1 MPVSV
6 VEVSVS
12 DMAAVAG
19 SMNLADTEVQ
29 GGWRHAVADLPSPE
43 DLTAAYAAFYLR
55 ELKAVSRT
63 VFLIVHDK
71 EAAEDIAQDAFV
83 QLFVHWRKVGDYDR
97 PGAWV
102 RRVAIRLATRAVR
115 RDRVRQM
122 LSSREA
128 WMPPQAL
135 PLDVD
140 LVRAL
145 RRLPARQR
153 AAVVLHYYEDR
164 PVAEV
169 ADVLDWSPGAVKV
182 ALHRA
187 RKTLAVLLDVE
198 EAHGAQ

>member
-1 MPVSV
+1 
-6 VEVSVS
+6 
-12 DMAAVAG
+12 
-19 SMNLADTEVQ
+19 
-29 GGWRHAVADLPSPE
+29 VADLPSPE
-43 DLTAAYAAFYLR
+43 ELAASYAAFYLR

-83 QLFVHWRKVGDYDR
+83 QLFVHWRQVGEYDR

-115 RDRVRQM
+115 RERVREV
-122 LSSREA
+122 LSVRET

-135 PLDVD
+135 PVDVD

-145 RRLPARQR
+145 RGLTARQR
-153 AAVVLHYYEDR
+153 AAVVLYYYEDR
-164 PVAEV
+164 SVAEV

-187 RKTLAVLLDVE
+187 RKTLAALLDVE
-198 EAHGAQ
+198 EAHDAQ